1 MIDAPVMK
9 TPATS
14 GKGKKAAE
22 VSLILLSFGLSEG
35 EQRRDEEGSRS

>member
-22 VSLILLSFGLSEG
+22 VSLNGLVS
-35 EQRRDEEGSRS
+35 